1 LFADRSVAGLVA
13 IVTDSTASLPNRPA
27 DEHDTSLLA
36 VVPLRLLA
44 GGLVADDGGEEA
56 AAVEAAVASGER
68 LTTARPTP
76 ERFAAAYRAAADA
89 GASAVVS
96 VHLPGTLSGTI
107 ASAELAATG
116 SAVPVHVVDAR
127 TIGTGLGLIVLD
139 AARQACAGLEA
150 DEIAAR
156 AGRYAERLGSFFAL
170 ADQDA
175 LLAGGRLMPSGLLPG
190 GGLVPGGGSVP
201 SGRHLPGGGPHGARP
216 AGERLTYRPIL
227 RIRHGQIVPVER
239 VRTMAAAADRLAEL
253 AASFAGNVA
262 VDLAVEHTGAASRA
276 AELAERLTAVIPQ
289 VRRSYMVR
297 SGTAIMAHV
306 GGGMLGLTVAPHQA
320 DG

>member
-44 GGLVADDGGEEA
+44 GGQVADDGGEEA

-190 GGLVPGGGSVP
+190 GGLVPGGG
-201 SGRHLPGGGPHGARP
+201 PHGARP
-216 AGERLTYRPIL
+216 AGDRLTYRPIL

>member
-1 LFADRSVAGLVA
+1 MAGLVA

-44 GGLVADDGGEEA
+44 GGQVADDGGEEA

-190 GGLVPGGGSVP
+190 GGLVPGGG
-201 SGRHLPGGGPHGARP
+201 PHGARP

-276 AELAERLTAVIPQ
+276 AELAERLTAVIPR